1 MRHYKVG
8 NAAVLGDRQGVVV
21 LYALNEHHLVEHQGT
36 KPWLMLRR
44 KINGLIKEKKFSNQV
59 PFF

>member
-1 MRHYKVG
+1 M
-8 NAAVLGDRQGVVV
+8 LGGRQGVVV
-21 LYALNEHHLVEHQGT
+21 LYALNEHHLLEHQGA

-44 KINGLIKEKKFSNQV
+44 KINGLIREKMFSNQV